1 MVVVAMDYAGRPSS
15 YAWLFGRVDDTGPM
29 KSADTKNDEQ
39 IDFRPN
45 VDSSPVGIQLTQ
57 PRTPEDANRYK
68 DHQEQRTTDHKLKI
82 DSDLVSQIKDNS
94 VGIRAS
100 ERDLMNYLLA
110 KTRDVPLSALKS
122 EARDDI
128 AFGVLMNDSEDFLCT
143 LMSVRG
149 EIRRLNAISAF
160 KNEYGVEKVYEAW
173 LFNRDAGKRPY
184 RILCTS
190 IPDGIPTGM
199 ELKSGT
205 VVTVTGYYFK
215 RYGYP
220 AVGNRLHVA
229 PLIIGKTLEW
239 HRPESATRPND
250 MDIIPYVLGFAGF
263 VGIAAGITLWRFRKS
278 DKEFERKHLNI
289 HAFGISKSL
298 GRCGICDKIVI
309 IFHINLYHLIDNSGI
324 YEGAV
329 SSKSDYNISFVFFG
343 TFVVSAQDIIF
354 TSSEKTYLVL
364 FTKFSNHIILFSYR
378 SSNNSFN
385 NK

>member
-1 MVVVAMDYAGRPSS
+1 MVGLIGMVVVAMDYAGRPSS
-15 YAWLFGRVDDTGPM
+15 YEWLFGKSGDTDPI
-29 KSADTKNDEQ
+29 KSADRKNDEQ

-45 VDSSPVGIQLTQ
+45 VDSSPTGVQLTQ
-57 PRTPEDANRYK
+57 TRTPKDANRYK
-68 DHQEQRTTDHKLKI
+68 DAQEQPATDHELDI
-82 DSDLVSQIKDNS
+82 ASDLVSQIKDNS

-160 KNEYGVEKVYEAW
+160 KNEYGIEKVYEAW
-173 LFNRDAGKRPY
+173 LFNRDSGKRPY

-190 IPDGIPTGM
+190 IPDGIQTGM

-229 PLIIGKTLEW
+229 PLIISQTLEW
-239 HRPESATRPND
+239 HRTESATRPND

-263 VGIAAGITLWRFRKS
+263 VGIAAGITLLRFRKG
-278 DKEFERKHLNI
+278 DKEFERKHLKRLTGASEDAI
-289 HAFGISKSL
+289 LA
-298 GRCGICDKIVI
+298 
-309 IFHINLYHLIDNSGI
+309 IDNIPTLEIDEALRQMGDA
-324 YEGAV
+324 ERAE
-329 SSKSDYNISFVFFG
+329 SD
-343 TFVVSAQDIIF
+343 
-354 TSSEKTYLVL
+354 E
-364 FTKFSNHIILFSYR
+364 
-378 SSNNSFN
+378 
-385 NK
+385 